1 MIRDRIDIEAL
12 RRDRDQLLAEALAR
26 LKDGEQHWPTPEE
39 EERLIVPERQKYMPE
54 AALEVLAILQ
64 RFIVE
69 EPLTTR
75 PNRDDFAWKW
85 QRRPQPLRE
94 LYLDAFFEKCFG
106 MYAAVKR
113 QGLDRASKR
122 DIAYCTTWLRE
133 NGWRRVRKHLPDGQ
147 RVMVWRA
154 PDWEQDPH
162 SGHTQASELGCASAE
177 EASPDPGADS

>member
-1 MIRDRIDIEAL
+1 MHRE
-12 RRDRDQLLAEALAR
+12 
-26 LKDGEQHWPTPEE
+26 PE

-69 EPLTTR
+69 EPQTTR
-75 PNRDDFAWKW
+75 PNRGDFAWKW
-85 QRRPQPLRE
+85 QGRPQPLRE

-106 MYAAVKR
+106 TYAAVKR

-133 NGWRRVRKHLPDGQ
+133 DEWRRVQKRLPDGQ
-147 RVMVWRA
+147 RVMVWKA
-154 PDWEQDPH
+154 PDGLSSPIKAH
-162 SGHTQASELGCASAE
+162 PSIGAKAVISRSGDCRGERL
-177 EASPDPGADS
+177 